1 MARKGLTKQ
10 PAISRTTIM
19 VNFETKVLAVL
30 TFIDLDSLACVCGIL
45 GLVAPEQKKGN
56 LKLLLKFIIR
66 QFCSEDAEGIDD
78 GGCSWYG
85 KLHDYLA

>member
-1 MARKGLTKQ
+1 MAREGLKKQ

-19 VNFETKVLAVL
+19 VNFETEVLAMVS
-30 TFIDLDSLACVCGIL
+30 FMDIDSLACVCKIL
-45 GLVAPEQKKGN
+45 GLVAPEQKKSN

-78 GGCSWYG
+78 GGSSWYG